1 MQTLPRGSAGLFIT
15 SLPGLLC
22 SQHPADP
29 NTSFP
34 CKPGLSKPAQNTLSF
49 ASILTTFTASQSLR
63 LPAFISLFFFFFL
76 LTMCHTALC
85 LHPLTCWGCA
95 DLSSSHKQEIR
106 CGKQRFL
113 LKIQPVKSLGEA
125 PLCLLVLLFINKIN
139 IFCVHAHLYTALPKW
154 YARTSEILNTA
165 NIQSK
170 FHLLHGIFLTVR
182 NSRPWYEVT
191 YDSDKSPLFV
201 VLLGVLQE
209 KQIIYD
215 Y

>member
-1 MQTLPRGSAGLFIT
+1 M
-15 SLPGLLC
+15 
-22 SQHPADP
+22 
-29 NTSFP
+29 SFP

-63 LPAFISLFFFFFL
+63 LPVFISLFFFFL

-95 DLSSSHKQEIR
+95 DLSSSQKQEIR

-165 NIQSK
+165 NIQNK
-170 FHLLHGIFLTVR
+170 FHLLHGIFWLCATADR
-182 NSRPWYEVT
+182 DMKWLMIQI
-191 YDSDKSPLFV
+191 K
-201 VLLGVLQE
+201 VLYL
-209 KQIIYD
+209 
-215 Y
+215 